1 MSERDKLRTPTGS
14 VSKKTGWLKRVRA
27 SSGNAGEELV
37 STAYNDLPRADQSPV
52 VGIKTH
58 REREFNSV
66 SASSRSSS
74 ISSHQ
79 NVPSAGVREERSNT
93 PTGQAGT
100 TFPRESHASQM
111 RANSLQ
117 GPRPLPGHQGSGTQ
131 NTGHITHDGA
141 STKSYTLNS
150 GSSQNPQRTSRATGH
165 RPRQSDAQSTF
176 SYTSDRDARMSFM
189 STDAKAPFTTQ
200 NLYRFGPNGEFPQP
214 KSTAEI
220 ELMFTEMMSAR
231 DLFRQMPD
239 DSRRQLMAK
248 PLAVK
253 WQMIYADA
261 MTVWRDQV
269 SRKSTEAQGNGG
281 KGSPDWYVKRIVD
294 QTLKPAQY
302 TALNVCLRTLQV
314 SWVRE
319 FIENQGHIAL
329 ATALGQLNQRSSKR
343 EDDIIKE
350 QEILKCM
357 KVVLNNQVRHSPSY
371 VIVTD
376 SNSSMAQK
384 KH

>member
-1 MSERDKLRTPTGS
+1 
-14 VSKKTGWLKRVRA
+14 
-27 SSGNAGEELV
+27 
-37 STAYNDLPRADQSPV
+37 
-52 VGIKTH
+52 
-58 REREFNSV
+58 
-66 SASSRSSS
+66 
-74 ISSHQ
+74 
-79 NVPSAGVREERSNT
+79 
-93 PTGQAGT
+93 
-100 TFPRESHASQM
+100 
-111 RANSLQ
+111 
-117 GPRPLPGHQGSGTQ
+117 
-131 NTGHITHDGA
+131 
-141 STKSYTLNS
+141 
-150 GSSQNPQRTSRATGH
+150 
-165 RPRQSDAQSTF
+165 
-176 SYTSDRDARMSFM
+176 
-189 STDAKAPFTTQ
+189 
-200 NLYRFGPNGEFPQP
+200 
-214 KSTAEI
+214 
-220 ELMFTEMMSAR
+220 MMSAR